1 MDITLSR
8 YSSGGGLQT
17 SVLVH
22 RDVYG
27 TLPRALQ
34 TGIHMGTE
42 DVVCVGHLCYGESL
56 KRTER
61 LG

>member
-27 TLPRALQ
+27 TMPGALQ
-34 TGIHMGTE
+34 TGVNMGAE
-42 DVVCVGHLCYGESL
+42 DIVCVRHLCYGESV
-56 KRTER
+56 
-61 LG
+61 